1 MPWHK
6 NGMNTIP
13 QDRTGPEALVAL
25 VRGRIDRP
33 VVLVGPMGAGKSR
46 LGRRLGQVLGL
57 PFVDSDD
64 EVERAAGMRIP
75 EIFETLGE
83 PAFRDGEARVIR
95 RLLDNGVRVI
105 STGGGAVMRP
115 ETADLIWAQSISIWV
130 RADLAILAART
141 RNGRP
146 RPLLAGKNPEDVLR
160 ELSAL
165 RDPVYAR
172 AMMQVDTGSGDDD
185 AIMTQALR
193 GLHDLLGDC
202 DE

>member
-13 QDRTGPEALVAL
+13 QNRMGPEALIGL
-25 VRGRIDRP
+25 VRGRINRP
-33 VVLVGPMGAGKSR
+33 IVLVGPMGAGKSR

-75 EIFETLGE
+75 EIFATLGE

-95 RLLDNGVRVI
+95 RLLDNGAQVI

-130 RADLAILAART
+130 RADLAILVERT

-146 RPLLAGKNPEDVLR
+146 RPLLAGKDPEQVLR
-160 ELSAL
+160 DLSVI

-172 AMMQVDTGSGDDD
+172 AMIQVDTGSGDDD
-185 AIMTQALR
+185 AIMVQALR
-193 GLHDLLGDC
+193 GLQDLLGDM
-202 DE
+202 

>member
-1 MPWHK
+1 
-6 NGMNTIP
+6 
-13 QDRTGPEALVAL
+13 
-25 VRGRIDRP
+25 
-33 VVLVGPMGAGKSR
+33 MGAGKSR
-46 LGRRLGQVLGL
+46 LGRRLSQVLGL

-64 EVERAAGMRIP
+64 EVERAAGMRIS

-95 RLLDNGVRVI
+95 RLLGHGAQVI

-115 ETADLIWAQSISIWV
+115 ETADLIWAQSLSIWV
-130 RADLAILAART
+130 RADLGILAART

-146 RPLLAGKNPEDVLR
+146 RPLLAGKDPESVLR
-160 ELSAL
+160 ELSVT

-185 AIMTQALR
+185 AIMMQALR
-193 GLHDLLGDC
+193 GLQDLLGDC

>member
-1 MPWHK
+1 M
-6 NGMNTIP
+6 
-13 QDRTGPEALVAL
+13 GPEALIGL
-25 VRGRIDRP
+25 VRGRINRP
-33 VVLVGPMGAGKSR
+33 IVLVGPMGAGKSR

-75 EIFETLGE
+75 EIFATLGE

-95 RLLDNGVRVI
+95 RLLDNGAQVI

-130 RADLAILAART
+130 RADLAILAERT

-146 RPLLAGKNPEDVLR
+146 RPLLAGKDPEQVLR
-160 ELSAL
+160 DLSVI

-172 AMMQVDTGSGDDD
+172 AMIQVDTGSGDDD
-185 AIMTQALR
+185 AIMMQALR
-193 GLHDLLGDC
+193 GLQDLLGDM
-202 DE
+202 

>member
-1 MPWHK
+1 
-6 NGMNTIP
+6 MNTIP